1 MGAEI
6 MTSREKEVI
15 KAIESLGGQAHP
27 TKIGGNLG
35 ISGDYAEQ
43 ICRDLVWAGYLIKK
57 GLRYAI
63 FTQPAV
69 KASQTR

>member
-1 MGAEI
+1 
-6 MTSREKEVI
+6 MTSREKEVM
-15 KAIESLGGQAHP
+15 KAITSLGGEAHP
-27 TKIGGNLG
+27 TKIGKVLG

-43 ICRDLVWAGYLIKK
+43 LCRDLVWSGYIIKK

-63 FTQPAV
+63 FTQPVV

>member
-1 MGAEI
+1 
-6 MTSREKEVI
+6 MTTREKEVI
-15 KAIESLGGQAHP
+15 KAITSLGGIAHP
-27 TKIGGNLG
+27 TKIGGELG

-57 GLRYAI
+57 GLKYAI
-63 FTQPAV
+63 FKGAPV

>member
-1 MGAEI
+1 MGVR

-15 KAIESLGGQAHP
+15 KAIQSLGGEAHP
-27 TKIGGNLG
+27 NKIGGRLG

-43 ICRDLVWAGYLIKK
+43 ICRDLVWAGSIIKK
-57 GLRYAI
+57 GLKYAI
-63 FTQPAV
+63 FKEAPL

>member
-1 MGAEI
+1 
-6 MTSREKEVI
+6 MTSREKEVMR
-15 KAIESLGGQAHP
+15 AITSLGGEAHP
-27 TKIGGNLG
+27 TKIGKVLG

-43 ICRDLVWAGYLIKK
+43 LCRDLVWSGYVIKK

-63 FTQPAV
+63 FTQPVV

>member
-1 MGAEI
+1 
-6 MTSREKEVI
+6 MTSREKEVM
-15 KAIESLGGQAHP
+15 KAIESLGGEAHP
-27 TKIGGNLG
+27 TKIGKVLG

-43 ICRDLVWAGYLIKK
+43 LCRDLVWSGYIIKN

-63 FTQPAV
+63 YNQTVV

>member
-1 MGAEI
+1 
-6 MTSREKEVI
+6 MTSREKEVM
-15 KAIESLGGQAHP
+15 KAITSLGGEAHP
-27 TKIGGNLG
+27 TKIGKVLG

-43 ICRDLVWAGYLIKK
+43 LCRDLVWSGYIIKK

-63 FTQPAV
+63 YTQPVV

>member
-1 MGAEI
+1 

-15 KAIESLGGQAHP
+15 SAIKSLGGIAHP
-27 TKIGGNLG
+27 TKIGKALG

-57 GLRYAI
+57 GLKYAI
-63 FTQPAV
+63 FKEAPI
-69 KASQTR
+69 KPSLTR

>member
-1 MGAEI
+1 

-15 KAIESLGGQAHP
+15 KAIKSLGGTAHP
-27 TKIGGNLG
+27 TKIGKQLG

-43 ICRDLVWAGYLIKK
+43 ICRDLVWAGYIIKK
-57 GLRYAI
+57 GLKYAM
-63 FTQPAV
+63 FTQPVV